1 MIMATTREKCIAKF
15 RTLLTF
21 CDDSGMAI
29 NQRKTK
35 LMVVNGAS
43 EDKAPISVG
52 NISVEYS
59 SHYVYLGAHF
69 TDDGRIS
76 TVINLHAKDCVKH
89 VNKFGMFVRRNTGM
103 PYSLKVKVLNAALMS
118 SMLYGCEAW
127 LTKNVAQVAKH
138 YTTALKLL
146 LGVRSSTT
154 NVLCMVESGRPEL
167 SSIILKKR
175 CTFINTFSKN
185 ASGDEPLVHALTIC
199 RNANTK
205 MYRMLMHAKNYIGDP
220 EIHNLEKLRSH
231 CLARS
236 SNSTKINTYL
246 EMNPYLSTPSIYTSP
261 ANTVPDYL
269 RVSYTRFRLSA
280 HRLQV
285 ETGRWTRTPRH
296 LRVCTC
302 DHVSLQDERHTLF
315 HCKITAQIRT
325 DYDMLDYD
333 NNWMKFFNAENHLT
347 LCTVIHK
354 LLNVYA

>member
-1 MIMATTREKCIAKF
+1 M
-15 RTLLTF
+15 
-21 CDDSGMAI
+21 D
-29 NQRKTK
+29 
-35 LMVVNGAS
+35 
-43 EDKAPISVG
+43 
-52 NISVEYS
+52 
-59 SHYVYLGAHF
+59 
-69 TDDGRIS
+69 
-76 TVINLHAKDCVKH
+76 
-89 VNKFGMFVRRNTGM
+89 
-103 PYSLKVKVLNAALMS
+103 
-118 SMLYGCEAW
+118 
-127 LTKNVAQVAKH
+127 
-138 YTTALKLL
+138 
-146 LGVRSSTT
+146 
-154 NVLCMVESGRPEL
+154 
-167 SSIILKKR
+167 
-175 CTFINTFSKN
+175 
-185 ASGDEPLVHALTIC
+185 
-199 RNANTK
+199 
-205 MYRMLMHAKNYIGDP
+205 AKNYIGDP

-280 HRLQV
+280 HRLRV

-315 HCKITAQIRT
+315 HCNITAQIRT